1 MKKTILGLLVIL
13 VMYNV
18 HHTLCRNEPTKAT
31 VYSFSLLNPPSAL
44 LRRYRHH
51 KRLETLLSSSS
62 QSPPSSPVVAVV
74 DQVQGDNN
82 DNDNGTPTQ
91 QPRRRFMYMTD
102 EEDRILKSKGD
113 MEASLMKKPKPIK
126 PFKFRPTG
134 GFGSGGGGGGLG
146 LGKSTTKSS
155 KKKSKGGRKVSSNT
169 GNSKSDKIDEA
180 TEDPDI
186 AMVQAIVETIKTDG
200 IVRLDGVLSGD
211 NADSLRD
218 YLIDLRARATEQVES
233 GSVDGIE
240 IDSQERFADVLLNQN
255 RCDLKIPLG
264 PKPVHQ
270 ALLDLLTSASSTS
283 SSLSTGKSS
292 SSGGGSNGNNN
303 GNGSS
308 NYSLVRKVIEGVFET
323 YGGSGREST
332 LWELNC
338 FMSNS
343 GARRQLVHADN
354 VCLEPVVG
362 LHPPSSPSAGGSSTT
377 GNGRADEP
385 ILLTCFVAL
394 QDIDET
400 MGPTIFMP
408 GTHTIDA
415 HNRFFETGR
424 DESSTKTE
432 SFSPKN
438 DVLRRSPAVVGAPV
452 PKGSCLIFDPRVLHC
467 AGENTCSDVDKT
479 RALFYMSFKNPKI
492 DSPGCPSTSGYG
504 IGTAELTMDELVR
517 EVTIYESD
525 VIEDKFTPRLSSLLS
540 FP

>member
-1 MKKTILGLLVIL
+1 MKTTTLELLVIIAI
-13 VMYNV
+13 YNV
-18 HHTLCRNEPTKAT
+18 HHILHRNEPTKAT
-31 VYSFSLLNPPSAL
+31 SYCFAL
-44 LRRYRHH
+44 LHPSSTLLHRYSRQ
-51 KRLETLLSSSS
+51 KWLDTVLSSS
-62 QSPPSSPVVAVV
+62 QSSPVVAVV
-74 DQVQGDNN
+74 DQEDNN
-82 DNDNGTPTQ
+82 DNDGTSTQ
-91 QPRRRFMYMTD
+91 QRRRRFMYMTD
-102 EEDRILKSKGD
+102 EQDRVLKSKGD

-126 PFKFRPTG
+126 PFKFRPIG
-134 GFGSGGGGGGLG
+134 GFGSSDGGRGGGGLG
-146 LGKSTTKSS
+146 LGVGKSTTKHS
-155 KKKSKGGRKVSSNT
+155 KKKAKGGKKVTSNPA
-169 GNSKSDKIDEA
+169 SKIAKIDVD
-180 TEDPDI
+180 TDDPDS
-186 AMVQAIVETIKTDG
+186 AMVRAIVETIKTDG
-200 IVRLDGVLSGD
+200 IVRLDGVLSD
-211 NADSLRD
+211 DKADSLRD

-233 GSVDGIE
+233 GVDVE
-240 IDSQERFADVLLNQN
+240 DSQERFADVLLNRN

-270 ALLDLLTSASSTS
+270 ALLDLLTLSSSSSS
-283 SSLSTGKSS
+283 SSLSTSKN
-292 SSGGGSNGNNN
+292 SSGVSNDNGNSN
-303 GNGSS
+303 S

-354 VCLEPVVG
+354 VCLEPVPG
-362 LHPPSSPSAGGSSTT
+362 LHPSSGSSST
-377 GNGRADEP
+377 GNGKADEP

-400 MGPTIFMP
+400 MGPTVFMP

-424 DESSTKTE
+424 DELSTKTE

-438 DVLRRSPAVVGAPV
+438 DVLRRSPAVVGTPI

-525 VIEDKFTPRLSSLLS
+525 DIEDKFTPRLSSLLS